1 MEYFV
6 EVSTL
11 KKGFKTFVS
20 VFLKDVKMSH
30 ERLWYPGVRRD
41 YLKKNNKVEHIFR
54 NQNSWITNNFSLDR
68 EKIPY
73 FFGKG
78 SPNTKMN

>member
-1 MEYFV
+1 
-6 EVSTL
+6 
-11 KKGFKTFVS
+11 
-20 VFLKDVKMSH
+20 MSH

-41 YLKKNNKVEHIFR
+41 YLKKTIKSNIFLETRTVELQTKI
-54 NQNSWITNNFSLDR
+54 NFSLDR